1 MIYISYLDCWIDQ
14 ESNFFM
20 SRCMFGTILT
30 VCLALNVESI
40 NFEAADKA
48 PTKIGSASG
57 KVDTCANG
65 TCKSVVRSKSV
76 VRNRTASCGS
86 CSSTS
91 KKRVS
96 SSCRGGRF
104 LKR

>member
-1 MIYISYLDCWIDQ
+1 
-14 ESNFFM
+14 
-20 SRCMFGTILT
+20 MFGTILT

-48 PTKIGSASG
+48 PAKVDSASG

-65 TCKSVVRSKSV
+65 TCKSNSVVKSKSV

-86 CSSTS
+86 SCASTS
-91 KKRVS
+91 KMRAS

>member
-1 MIYISYLDCWIDQ
+1 
-14 ESNFFM
+14 
-20 SRCMFGTILT
+20 MFGTILT

-65 TCKSVVRSKSV
+65 TCKSNSVVRSKSV

-86 CSSTS
+86 SCTTS

-96 SSCRGGRF
+96 SSCRSGRF

>member
-1 MIYISYLDCWIDQ
+1 
-14 ESNFFM
+14 
-20 SRCMFGTILT
+20 MFGTILT

-96 SSCRGGRF
+96 SSCRSGRF